1 MLVGGSTRIP
11 MVQKILNNIFPGKE
25 LRKAVSLDT
34 VVSEGAALFAA
45 VKAGLI
51 QRNIMIEDVTKTNI
65 GM

>member
-11 MVQKILNNIFPGKE
+11 MVQQILNNIFPGKE

>member
-11 MVQKILNNIFPGKE
+11 MVQEILNNIFPGKE